1 MARNFIDRC
10 FEAVAPVHAVRRSA
24 ARTALQ
30 FLNSGYGNYG
40 ANLTKKSMRGWEY
53 HGGSSKEDIE
63 DNIDVLRQRSRDA
76 YMGVP
81 VAASGL
87 KTLRT
92 NVVAGGLMPARFWAC
107 RQSRRRS
114 CRRRSSGSSPCGR
127 TRRSA
132 TWTGW
137 AISTSCNSLPTWAT

>member
-53 HGGSSKEDIE
+53 HGGSTKEDIE
-63 DNIDVLRQRSRDA
+63 YNIDVLRQRSRH
-76 YMGVP
+76 P
-81 VAASGL
+81 NKFL
-87 KTLRT
+87 
-92 NVVAGGLMPARFWAC
+92 PE
-107 RQSRRRS
+107 
-114 CRRRSSGSSPCGR
+114 
-127 TRRSA
+127 SA
-132 TWTGW
+132 
-137 AISTSCNSLPTWAT
+137 